1 VTVSDRIQ
9 SDTKAA
15 MKQRD
20 RTRVGALR
28 MLGAALKNAEI
39 EAGRPL
45 TEQEEQT
52 ILRRQ
57 LKQRDE
63 SAEAF
68 RKAGREERAA
78 SEVAEAEI
86 VREYLPEPLSQD
98 ELQAIVDRA
107 VNETGAKGMKD
118 MGAVMNRAMEL
129 SEGRAEGRTLSTI
142 VRTRLQ

>member
-1 VTVSDRIQ
+1 VSAKARIRD
-9 SDTKAA
+9 DTKAA

-20 RTRVGALR
+20 KTRVGALR

-68 RKAGREERAA
+68 RKAGREEQAA
-78 SEVAEAEI
+78 SESAEADI
-86 VREYLPEPLSQD
+86 VRTYLPQPLSPA
-98 ELQAIVDRA
+98 ELEEMVDTAI
-107 VNETGAKGMKD
+107 NETGATGMRD
-118 MGAVMNRAMEL
+118 MGTVMGRAMEL
-129 SEGRAEGRTLSTI
+129 AEGRADGHQLSAL
-142 VRTRLQ
+142 VRNRLQ

>member
-1 VTVSDRIQ
+1 MSARDRIQ
-9 SDTKAA
+9 DDTKTA

-20 RTRVGALR
+20 KTRVGALR

-45 TEQEEQT
+45 PEQEEQT

-68 RKAGREERAA
+68 RKAGREEQAA
-78 SEVAEAEI
+78 SESAEAEI
-86 VREYLPEPLSQD
+86 IRTYLPQPPSPA
-98 ELQAIVDRA
+98 ELQQIVDQA
-107 VNETGAKGMKD
+107 INETGATGMKD
-118 MGAVMNRAMEL
+118 MGTVMGLAMQLSENRADGREL
-129 SEGRAEGRTLSTI
+129 SAL
-142 VRTRLQ
+142 VRNRLQ

>member
-1 VTVSDRIQ
+1 MSARDRIQ
-9 SDTKAA
+9 DDTKTA

-20 RTRVGALR
+20 KTRVGALR

-45 TEQEEQT
+45 PEQEEQT

-68 RKAGREERAA
+68 RKAGREEQAA
-78 SEVAEAEI
+78 SESAEAEI
-86 VREYLPEPLSQD
+86 IRTYLPQPPSPE
-98 ELQAIVDRA
+98 ELQQIVDQA
-107 VNETGAKGMKD
+107 INETGATGMKD
-118 MGAVMNRAMEL
+118 MGTVMGLAMQLSENRADGREL
-129 SEGRAEGRTLSTI
+129 SAL
-142 VRTRLQ
+142 VRNRLQ

>member
-1 VTVSDRIQ
+1 VTVRDRIQ
-9 SDTKAA
+9 SDTRTA

-20 RTRVGALR
+20 RARVGALR

-63 SAEAF
+63 AAEAF
-68 RKAGREERAA
+68 RKAGREEQAA
-78 SEVAEAEI
+78 SESAEAEI
-86 VREYLPEPLSQD
+86 VRTYLPEPLSQR
-98 ELQAIVDRA
+98 ELEEIIDRA
-107 VNETGAKGMKD
+107 IDETGAKSMKD
-118 MGAVMNRAMEL
+118 MGAVMNCAIEL
-129 SEGRAEGRTLSTI
+129 SGGRADGRTLSTLA
-142 VRTRLQ
+142 RSRLQ

>member
-1 VTVSDRIQ
+1 
-9 SDTKAA
+9 

-68 RKAGREERAA
+68 RKAGREERSA
-78 SEVAEAEI
+78 SESAEAEI
-86 VREYLPEPLSQD
+86 VRTYLPEPLSQS
-98 ELQAIVDRA
+98 ELEEIVDRA
-107 VNETGAKGMKD
+107 IDETGAKGMKD
-118 MGAVMNRAMEL
+118 MGTVMARAMEL
-129 SEGRAEGRTLSTI
+129 SDASAEGRTLSAL
-142 VRTRLQ
+142 VRGRLQ

>member
-1 VTVSDRIQ
+1 MTAREQIQ
-9 SDTKAA
+9 EDTKSA

-20 RTRVGALR
+20 RTRVAALR

-63 SAEAF
+63 AAEAF
-68 RKAGREERAA
+68 RKAGREEQAA
-78 SEVAEAEI
+78 SESAEAEI
-86 VREYLPEPLSQD
+86 VRTYLPTPLSQT
-98 ELQAIVDRA
+98 ELEQIVDRA
-107 VNETGAKGMKD
+107 IDQTGAEGMRD
-118 MGAVMNRAMEL
+118 MGAVMALAMDL
-129 SEGRAEGRTLSTI
+129 SEGRAEGRALSALA
-142 VRTRLQ
+142 RARLQ

>member
-1 VTVSDRIQ
+1 VSVRAQIQ
-9 SDTKAA
+9 DDTKDA

-20 RTRVGALR
+20 KIRVGALR

-68 RKAGREERAA
+68 RKAGREEQAA
-78 SEVAEAEI
+78 SESAEAEI
-86 VREYLPEPLSQD
+86 VRSYLPKPLSPAQL
-98 ELQAIVDRA
+98 EEIVDTA
-107 VNETGAKGMKD
+107 INDTGAASMRD
-118 MGAVMNRAMEL
+118 MGSVMGHAMEL
-129 SEGRAEGRTLSTI
+129 AEGRADGRQLSAL
-142 VRTRLQ
+142 VRSKLQ

>member
-1 VTVSDRIQ
+1 MTASEQIQ
-9 SDTKAA
+9 EDTKSA

-20 RTRVGALR
+20 RTRVAALR

-68 RKAGREERAA
+68 RKAGREEQAA
-78 SEVAEAEI
+78 SESAEAEI
-86 VREYLPEPLSQD
+86 VRTYLPTPLSQT
-98 ELQAIVDRA
+98 ELEQIVDRA
-107 VNETGAKGMKD
+107 IDQTGAEGMRD
-118 MGAVMNRAMEL
+118 MGAVMALAMDL
-129 SEGRAEGRTLSTI
+129 SEGRAEGRALSALA
-142 VRTRLQ
+142 RARLQ

>member
-1 VTVSDRIQ
+1 MTIRDQIH
-9 SDTKAA
+9 SDTTSA

-20 RTRVGALR
+20 RTRVAALR

-57 LKQRDE
+57 LKQREE

-68 RKAGREERAA
+68 RKAGREEQAA
-78 SEVAEAEI
+78 SESAEAEI
-86 VREYLPEPLSQD
+86 VRTYLPTPLSQT
-98 ELQAIVDRA
+98 ELQEIVDRA
-107 VNETGAKGMKD
+107 IDQTGAEGMRD
-118 MGAVMNRAMEL
+118 MGAVMSLAMDL
-129 SEGRAEGRTLSTI
+129 SEGRAEGRALSALA
-142 VRTRLQ
+142 RARLQ

>member
-1 VTVSDRIQ
+1 
-9 SDTKAA
+9 

-20 RTRVGALR
+20 RTRVSALR

-68 RKAGREERAA
+68 RTAGREEQAA
-78 SEVAEAEI
+78 SESAEAEI
-86 VREYLPEPLSQD
+86 VRSYLPDPLSRE
-98 ELQAIVDRA
+98 ELEEIVDRA
-107 VNETGAKGMKD
+107 VNETGATGMRD
-118 MGAVMNRAMEL
+118 MGAVMGRAIEL
-129 SEGRAEGRTLSTI
+129 SGGRAEGRELSAL
-142 VRTRLQ
+142 VRGRLQ

>member
-1 VTVSDRIQ
+1 MSVADQIQ
-9 SDTKAA
+9 QDTKAA

-68 RKAGREERAA
+68 RKAGREEKAA
-78 SEVAEAEI
+78 SESAEGEI
-86 VREYLPEPLSQD
+86 VRAYLPEPLSQE
-98 ELQAIVDRA
+98 ELERLIDRV
-107 VNETGAKGMKD
+107 VNETGANGMKD
-118 MGAVMNRAMEL
+118 MGTVMNRAMEL
-129 SEGRAEGRTLSTI
+129 SEGRAEGRTLSALA
-142 VRTRLQ
+142 RSRLQ